1 MFQNVETQRFFLK
14 LSLKH
19 EFLLPA
25 TCNKI
30 KLIWFCMLQAT
41 KFDFKNVAKQNYFAM
56 RDAETFSCN
65 LLKTCFCCSC
75 TRKSTRVPEALL
87 LALMFFCKKI
97 VIYREII
104 TVQKMSFFG
113 VFLVRIFPYSDW
125 IRRDTEYSV
134 RIRENTDQKNS
145 EYGHFSRSE
154 YNWLNRFI
162 WRSSTAELLKTSPES
177 DGNTDLT

>member
-1 MFQNVETQRFFLK
+1 
-14 LSLKH
+14 
-19 EFLLPA
+19 
-25 TCNKI
+25 
-30 KLIWFCMLQAT
+30 
-41 KFDFKNVAKQNYFAM
+41 
-56 RDAETFSCN
+56 
-65 LLKTCFCCSC
+65 
-75 TRKSTRVPEALL
+75 
-87 LALMFFCKKI
+87 
-97 VIYREII
+97 
-104 TVQKMSFFG
+104 MSFFG

-162 WRSSTAELLKTSPES
+162 WWSSTADFLKTSPES